1 MDNVYSP
8 WRKDLV
14 KVSTLSLYPLD
25 FLVYSTTFQLPRSVH
40 LRDILSMRTASLKCQ
55 GIDISPSNPI
65 QMTVGSR
72 INIIASLSLGRGK
85 SESFVLHHFPEFP
98 CRIKIYSPLV
108 ASSLMMHTF
117 LACIHIA
124 PHLFQFLNHLQ

>member
-14 KVSTLSLYPLD
+14 KVSMLSLYPLD

-40 LRDILSMRTASLKCQ
+40 LRDILPVCTASLKCQ

-65 QMTVGSR
+65 QMTFGSC
-72 INIIASLSLGRGK
+72 INIIASLSLGWGK

-124 PHLFQFLNHLQ
+124 PHLFQFLNHL